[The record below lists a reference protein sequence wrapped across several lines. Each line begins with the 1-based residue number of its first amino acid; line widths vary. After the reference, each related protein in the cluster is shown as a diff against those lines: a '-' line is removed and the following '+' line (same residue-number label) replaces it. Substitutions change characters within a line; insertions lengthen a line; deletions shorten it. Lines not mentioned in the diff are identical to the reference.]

1 MMIGREEEQKRLRKA
16 YESDHSEF
24 VVVYGRR
31 RVGKTF
37 LIRETFGDK
46 FMFQH
51 VGLAKKNNG
60 GCTRPMSLTIQSLSL
75 SMAEGV

>member
-1 MMIGREEEQKRLRKA
+1 MMIGRVEEQKRLRKA

-37 LIRETFGDK
+37 LIRETFGYK

-51 VGLAKKNNG
+51 VGLAKKN
-60 GCTRPMSLTIQSLSL
+60 TRQQLQNFQMSLRN
-75 SMAEGV
+75 